1 MSRMHKVYLV
11 PGFFGFSQLGSL
23 SYFHRVA
30 ETLGA
35 ALDERGL
42 EAEVVELGTAP
53 TASIRRRAINLLTDV
68 ESTGGL
74 EADSVSFVGHS
85 TGGLDVRLLLSPC
98 VRLVPGDNEELVG
111 QRTTA
116 ALSLATPHFGT
127 PIANFF
133 TSMNGRQLLY
143 LLTTLVTSEPGRVG
157 AWMGARALGRLA
169 RFDDRWGQ
177 TNTVLDSL
185 AEGLFAHIRPQRGDE
200 LFTYLTEVASD
211 QGAMLQL
218 APEAVDLF
226 NAAVLDRHGVD
237 YASFITAAPSPR
249 YPKLPGLTPTSYY
262 ESLTFLIFSVIHTL
276 ASRESRHYP
285 YPSLAHTLGEEVQA
299 QLPFPLTSAT
309 NDGVVPTLSQIWGRL
324 GGVYVGDHLDVTGQY
339 SHALGGQRI
348 EGWLHSRAHFDDER
362 FQQLWGDIA
371 DTVVA
376 AALAGPGAAEPI
388 APTDPDVTIDLRDR
402 ALDDALDR

>member
-1 MSRMHKVYLV
+1 MHKVYLV

-23 SYFHRVA
+23 SYFHRVDDV
-30 ETLGA
+30 LGA
-35 ALDERGL
+35 ALRERGL
-42 EAEVVELGTAP
+42 DADVVELSTAP
-53 TASIRRRAINLLTDV
+53 TASIRRRAIKVLRDV
-68 ESTGGL
+68 QQTGGL
-74 EADSVSFVGHS
+74 TADSISFVGHS
-85 TGGLDVRLLLSPC
+85 TGGLDVRLLLSPG
-98 VRLVPGDNEELVG
+98 VRLVAGDDEEEVG

-143 LLTTLVTSEPGRVG
+143 LLTTLVTSDPGRVG
-157 AWMGARALGRLA
+157 TWLGARALGRLA
-169 RFDDRWGQ
+169 RLDDRWGQ

-185 AEGLFAHIRPQRGDE
+185 AEGLFAHVRPQRADE
-200 LFTYLTEVASD
+200 LFTYLTQVASD

-226 NAAVLDRHGVD
+226 NAAVLDREGVD
-237 YASFITAAPSPR
+237 YASYITAAPSPR
-249 YPKLPGLTPTSYY
+249 YPKLPGLTPSSYY
-262 ESLTFLIFSVIHTL
+262 ESFTFLLFSVIHTL
-276 ASRESRHYP
+276 AARESRHYP
-285 YPSLAHTLGEEVQA
+285 YPSLAHELDDEVQA
-299 QLPFPLTSAT
+299 QLPFPLTPGT

-339 SHALGGQRI
+339 SHVLGDRRI

-362 FQQLWGDIA
+362 FEKLWGDIA

-376 AALAGPGAAEPI
+376 AATAGPGAAQLVTP
-388 APTDPDVTIDLRDR
+388 PDPEVTIDLRDH
-402 ALDDALDR
+402 AAASSLPH